1 MKVTVIFLFLF
12 RMKKVFISVL
22 IFVFLCAQTGVA
34 FASGENKIMITEIG
48 AFESTGFEWVE
59 IYNRGESPVDI
70 TGYKFWEGGVNH
82 SVEVKQGEA
91 ILGAKEFAVIVQ
103 DDVKFKQQYPNVT
116 STIWDSSWGSLNES
130 GEEIGLKDAGGNFLE
145 QFSYISAPDFSLER
159 KDVLV
164 DDYSASNWVQH
175 ASGSTPGAT
184 NSVAVVPPE
193 VPVETPPE
201 EIPPVEETTPT
212 STPPND
218 IPPVEPFIETPTS
231 TEPIIVFINEFLPQP
246 NDGEKE
252 WIELINESAVAVDLH
267 NWTLEDGSGKIATA
281 STTVNSQGFAV
292 IELPS
297 SKLNNSGD
305 WVILKNPAGE
315 IVHQVQYGDSEEGAT
330 VVIPKKG
337 NSLARSGT
345 NFVETTSVTKGAAN
359 VITAPLVPAPIQT
372 TSGSSGGSSTNT
384 QTQTS
389 VPTSVIPSGAVVVN
403 EVFPNPEGSDLET
416 EFIEL
421 YNTTSNAI
429 DLTGY
434 KIADGATSFSLTQKI
449 EPFSF
454 LTLYRKV
461 THISLNNSGEEV
473 VKLLSGTT
481 IIDEMEFESEFEG
494 QSLNRTENNEKKW
507 SSTITP
513 NAKNIISAV
522 SESSEIKND
531 EEKSTSTKKIVSN
544 NVSSTNEKEIAQY
557 LQITEIFPA
566 PEKSNDEFIELYN
579 LSSSTLDISGFQV
592 DDEEGGSRPYTFPE
606 DTEIGS
612 HQFFAVKKTDSHLSL
627 NNTEDSARLLSPNGE
642 VLEEIR
648 FDEVQKNYSF
658 ALDENGEW
666 QWTDDVTPGSA
677 NSISG
682 PSENSVKKAKEGVT
696 LTSIEK
702 LREFEKGDRVQ
713 VQGTVI
719 VSPGIL
725 STQYFYI
732 AAGKGV
738 QIYMSSKAFPPL
750 SVGDEIVVIGELSE
764 SQEQLRIKLKEKG
777 DIKKL
782 GKKKVE
788 GENVVISEIDESHEG
803 LLVSVS
809 GEITEKKTA
818 YLYVDDGGGE
828 IEVVI
833 KKGTGVQT
841 KKFKLGEEIAVTGIV
856 IPSKTGFQILPRS
869 VEDIS
874 ILPATPSST
883 FFVTSTLSD
892 ASTPPT
898 GTSKAV
904 LATTGGIGSLL
915 LGFLA
920 KIHGGKVVNFAKKYG
935 GAAIAA
941 VRKKKDDDV
950 A

>member
-1 MKVTVIFLFLF
+1 MGVLLF
-12 RMKKVFISVL
+12 IG
-22 IFVFLCAQTGVA
+22 IFLCAQTGVA
-34 FASGENKIMITEIG
+34 FASTQNKIVITEIG

-59 IYNRGESPVDI
+59 IMNRGESPVDV
-70 TGYKFWEGGVNH
+70 TGYKFWEGGGNH
-82 SVEVKQGEA
+82 SLEVKQGAA
-91 ILGAKEFAVIVQ
+91 ILGAKEFALIVQ
-103 DDVKFKQQYPNVT
+103 DDVKFKQLYPNVT
-116 STIWDSSWGSLNES
+116 STILDSSWGSLSES
-130 GEEIGLKDAGGNFLE
+130 GEEIGLKDASGNFLE

-159 KDVLV
+159 KDALV

-184 NSVAVVPPE
+184 NSVAVVLPE
-193 VPVETPPE
+193 VPGETPPE
-201 EIPPVEETTPT
+201 EIPPGEETTPT

-218 IPPVEPFIETPTS
+218 TPPGEPIIETPTS
-231 TEPIIVFINEFLPQP
+231 TEPIVVFINEFLPQP

-315 IVHQVQYGDSEEGAT
+315 IVHQVQYGDSDEGAT

-345 NFVETTSVTKGAAN
+345 DFVETTTVTKGAAN
-359 VITAPLVPAPIQT
+359 VITRPVVTVSNP
-372 TSGSSGGSSTNT
+372 SGGSSGGSSTNT

-389 VPTSVIPSGAVVVN
+389 AQTSVIPVGAVVVN
-403 EVFPNPEGSDLET
+403 EVFPNPEGSDVET

-421 YNTTSNAI
+421 YNTTSNEI
-429 DLTGY
+429 DLNGY

-449 EPFSF
+449 EPLSF

-481 IIDEMEFESEFEG
+481 IVDEMEFESEFEG

-507 SSTITP
+507 SRTITP
-513 NAKNIISAV
+513 NAKNIISVV

-579 LSSSTLDISGFQV
+579 LSSSTLDISRFQV
-592 DDEEGGSRPYTFPE
+592 DDEDGGSRPYTFPE

-627 NNTEDSARLLSPNGE
+627 NNTEDSARFLSPTGE
-642 VLEEIR
+642 VMEEIR
-648 FDEVQKNYSF
+648 FEEVQKNYSF

-666 QWTDDVTPGSA
+666 QWTDEVTPGRA

-682 PSENSVKKAKEGVT
+682 TSEVSGKKEKDQVT
-696 LTSIEK
+696 STSIEK
-702 LREFEKGDRVQ
+702 LSEFEKGDQVQ
-713 VQGTVI
+713 VQGIVI
-719 VSPGIL
+719 VPPGIL

-738 QIYMSSKAFPPL
+738 QIYMSSKSFPSL
-750 SVGDEIVVIGELSE
+750 SVGDEIVVTGEVSE
-764 SQEQLRIKLKEKG
+764 SQEQRRIKLKEKG
-777 DIKKL
+777 NIKKI

-788 GENVVISEIDESHEG
+788 AENVFISEIDDSQEG
-803 LLVSVS
+803 TLVSVN
-809 GEITEKKTA
+809 GQITEKKTS

-841 KKFKLGEEIAVTGIV
+841 KKFKLGDEIAVTGIV
-856 IPSKTGFQILPRS
+856 IPSKTGLQILPRS
-869 VEDIS
+869 GEDIFV
-874 ILPATPSST
+874 LPVVSTST
-883 FFVTSTLSD
+883 FSTTSTLSEN
-892 ASTPPT
+892 SPSST
-898 GTSKAV
+898 GTNKAV
-904 LATTGGIGSLL
+904 LATTGGIGSLV

-920 KIHGGKVVNFAKKYG
+920 KIHGGKVLNFAKKYG
-935 GAAIAA
+935 GAAIAV
-941 VRKKKDDDV
+941 VRKKKKDDI